1 MENISVFHK
10 NYEQITTTLILHQA
24 HLSIKTKTVKE
35 NEKRNKQKSENLK
48 GRNSLFRSHLKR
60 EVKKSMFDFMT
71 LLWVGL
77 GGASLAFAF
86 IQYAY
91 SYRKKVKTEPC

>member
-1 MENISVFHK
+1 METISVFHK
-10 NYEQITTTLILHQA
+10 NYEQITTTLILHQTQ
-24 HLSIKTKTVKE
+24 LNIKTKTVKE

-48 GRNSLFRSHLKR
+48 GRHPLFRSHLKR
-60 EVKKSMFDFMT
+60 EVKNDMFDYMT

-77 GGASLAFAF
+77 GGASLALSF

-91 SYRKKVKTEPC
+91 SYRKKVKT